1 MARKNVHGGCKL
13 CQKQAKLCKSHY
25 LGRVLHRM
33 SFTGDEPPVVM
44 TPKLVKVSPRQ
55 LWAHLLCEACEQR
68 LNKRGE
74 KPFLALCNDAH
85 NNFRLLNL
93 MEVAVPIKHSS
104 SVRVSS
110 AGVIFR
116 DADGTFSESVVKY
129 SGRAMGIDTEALA
142 FYAGSVL
149 WKGSIHN
156 WKTFKGQESTVNLG
170 KYQEPIRRWVA
181 GETGFPD
188 GVYVITTACTDRG
201 SPGMC
206 FAPSKVAGSWFPM
219 YSILVRGIWF
229 HVITTDETPAGLND
243 LCCVRSS
250 EKALFK
256 EDCLERFL
264 EAGRHIH
271 RTATVSPEL
280 R

>member
-1 MARKNVHGGCKL
+1 MGL
-13 CQKQAKLCKSHY
+13 
-25 LGRVLHRM
+25 
-33 SFTGDEPPVVM
+33 SFTGNEPPVVM
-44 TPKLVKVSPRQ
+44 TPKLIKISPRQ
-55 LWAHLLCEACEQR
+55 LWAHLLCESCEQR
-68 LNKRGE
+68 LNEQGE
-74 KPFLALCNDAH
+74 KPFLALCNDAN

-93 MEVAVPIKHSS
+93 MEVAVPVQHSS

-110 AGVIFR
+110 AGLMFR
-116 DADGTFSESVVKY
+116 DVDGTFSESVIKY
-129 SGRAMGIDTEALA
+129 SGKAMGIDTEALA
-142 FYAGSVL
+142 FYALSVL
-149 WKGSIHN
+149 WKGSIHT
-156 WKTFKGQESTVNLG
+156 WKTFEGQESTVDLG
-170 KYQEPIRRWVA
+170 EYQEPIRRYVA
-181 GETGFPD
+181 GEAGFPD

-206 FAPSKVAGSWFPM
+206 FAPSKVAESKFPM

-229 HVITTDETPAGLND
+229 HVVTTDETPAGLSD

-250 EKALFK
+250 ERVLFK

-271 RTATVSPEL
+271 RTATISSEL